1 MSKQFIRLLA
11 AAAFALLIQANFLPA
26 NAAPNSGYEKSR
38 NNKGRQPTYPQNFA
52 VWSLRLFY

>member
-26 NAAPNSGYEKSR
+26 NAAAASNLINCLLILLLLLLLEY
-38 NNKGRQPTYPQNFA
+38 
-52 VWSLRLFY
+52 LFF